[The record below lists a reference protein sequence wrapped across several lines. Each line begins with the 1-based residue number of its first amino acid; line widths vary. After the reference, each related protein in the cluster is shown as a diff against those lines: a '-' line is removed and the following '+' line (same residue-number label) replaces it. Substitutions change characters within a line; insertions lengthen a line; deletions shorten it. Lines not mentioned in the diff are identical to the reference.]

1 MLLRTAP
8 IIMMPGSDVHVRTF
22 CSNVSKGML
31 DVGLR
36 LGCPPSTICS
46 HQLHSW
52 QRSSCWR
59 PGAYWEEG
67 GGVCTRKVEWCVSL
81 WLELPG
87 CICCV
92 QTAGLPCNR
101 FGLFGY
107 VMLRMINTENLL
119 CCVYMM
125 PASATCMQLYRNR
138 NSIVWCMFVFS
149 GNLYL
154 PSYQFKWS
162 WIVTIDYLKVEPYQ

>member
-8 IIMMPGSDVHVRTF
+8 IIMMSGSDVHVRTF
-22 CSNVSKGML
+22 CSNVGKGMI

-52 QRSSCWR
+52 QCSSCWR
-59 PGAYWEEG
+59 PGAYWGEG

-125 PASATCMQLYRNR
+125 PASATCMQLYRN
-138 NSIVWCMFVFS
+138 SIVLTYVCFFWKPIFAKLSV
-149 GNLYL
+149 
-154 PSYQFKWS
+154 
-162 WIVTIDYLKVEPYQ
+162 